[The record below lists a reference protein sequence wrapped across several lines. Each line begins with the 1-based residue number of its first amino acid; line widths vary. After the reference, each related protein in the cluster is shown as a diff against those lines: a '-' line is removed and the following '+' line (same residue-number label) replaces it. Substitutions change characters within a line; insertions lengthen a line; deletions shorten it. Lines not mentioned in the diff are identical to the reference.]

1 MLRALG
7 GAAPRTSLW
16 SNGLVRHF
24 VAHLLKTGE
33 NMHIQ
38 AAGVRAGKAGSAAV
52 CSAGVGKRMAVRE
65 KAISVS
71 AGVGGALPQV
81 VEGGGRMQEASRI
94 TEIEGFRSRSW
105 RVS

>member
-38 AAGVRAGKAGSAAV
+38 AAGVRAGAAGSAAV
-52 CSAGVGKRMAVRE
+52 CSA
-65 KAISVS
+65 S
-71 AGVGGALPQV
+71 VGGALPQV
-81 VEGGGRMQEASRI
+81 VIIVVEGRRRMKKLR
-94 TEIEGFRSRSW
+94 G
-105 RVS
+105 